1 MSIILECKDLNKSYG
16 DNHALKNCNLKLES
30 GKIIGLLGPNG
41 SGKTTLIKMING
53 LLSPT
58 SGSLLVNGMDV
69 GVETKK
75 IVSYL
80 PERTYLDP
88 NLKVIDTFKF
98 FQDFYNDFD
107 IYKARKIINE
117 LGIDENKYIKSLSKG
132 MKEKVQLVLVMARNA
147 KLYVLD
153 EPIAGVDPASRDYI
167 LDTILNN
174 INKDATLIISTHL
187 VYEIER
193 VLDEVI
199 IIKEG
204 DIVHNGK
211 VNDLLPKYDSLDEW
225 FRKEFRYVKTL

>member
-211 VNDLLPKYDSLDEW
+211 VNDLLTNYDSLDEW

>member
-107 IYKARKIINE
+107 ISKARKIINE

-211 VNDLLPKYDSLDEW
+211 VSDLLPKYDSLDEW

>member
-107 IYKARKIINE
+107 ISKARKIINE